1 MDEIKER
8 LITAP
13 VLAHPDY
20 EKPFLVQTDASTTG
34 LGVILAQRDNEKR
47 ERPIVYPL
55 GQLSTS
61 L

>member
-20 EKPFLVQTDASTTG
+20 EKPFLF
-34 LGVILAQRDNEKR
+34 LRRRYRGVAIRAKFCTNLR
-47 ERPIVYPL
+47 
-55 GQLSTS
+55 
-61 L
+61 